1 MFVYYHPE
9 KFNILGLGAVL
20 DKNRTDPY
28 FETEDPRAT
37 NIFLGKDKISRYEVF
52 LDADTGKG
60 FLKVRGSESTTK
72 PVKERV
78 YLIPTTNFEKPD
90 VLIKQS
96 TASKTIRV
104 ELSESA
110 FAQTKATKKTF
121 QLSAC
126 RYKDPYQMI
135 WVHYTTSDNLSQSFE
150 FSYTGT
156 DDFCLFTEKVFEF
169 YKHERS

>member
-1 MFVYYHPE
+1 MFIYYHPE
-9 KFNILGLGAVL
+9 KFNILGLSAVL
-20 DKNRTDPY
+20 DTNRKDPH

-52 LDADTGKG
+52 LDAETGKG
-60 FLKVRGSESTTK
+60 FLKVRGSESSTK
-72 PVKERV
+72 PIKDRV
-78 YLIPTTNFEKPD
+78 YLVPNTNFEKPD
-90 VLIKQS
+90 VLIKQTS
-96 TASKTIRV
+96 ATKTIKV
-104 ELSESA
+104 EMSEPA
-110 FAQTKATKKTF
+110 FAQTRATKKTF

-135 WVHYTTSDNLSQSFE
+135 WVHYVTSDELTQSFE
-150 FSYTGT
+150 FTYDGD